1 MVIDLEGK
9 NLPPVPVDASIVDA
23 LSTMRRVYALS
34 GISRIRD
41 RKFIYWIEKKRDT
54 IF

>member
-1 MVIDLEGK
+1 MELEGR

-34 GISRIRD
+34 GISRNRD
-41 RKFIYWIEKKRDT
+41 RQFIYWIEKKKRYD
-54 IF
+54 F